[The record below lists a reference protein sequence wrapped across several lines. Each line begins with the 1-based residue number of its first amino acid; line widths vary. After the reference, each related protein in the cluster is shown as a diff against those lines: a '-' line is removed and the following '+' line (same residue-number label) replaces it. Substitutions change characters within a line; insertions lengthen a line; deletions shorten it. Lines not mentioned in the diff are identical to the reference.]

1 MREFGTQGPVNSK
14 DHYVVSRSEEL
25 ADYINRVKQGRYIV
39 LFAPRQSGKT
49 TFFQEVLKT
58 LADDANVY
66 FSIQL
71 NFEMYKNHTPG
82 AFYADLLEDIRE
94 EIEEGLASR
103 NLIPS
108 PELLQF
114 LEHTQMTSHSAMR
127 RFFRQLPRMLRDEL
141 STRVPPRLALIIDEF
156 DGIPQTA
163 VSDFLHTLRRIYL
176 TGREVRSPYSV
187 GIIGVKNITQLD
199 YDSSISPFNIQDEFT
214 LPNFTAA
221 QVRELFSQYT
231 AEVGQAFA
239 PEVIDL
245 LHKQTAG
252 QPFLVNRCAQILTTE
267 LDIPKTD
274 TIQMHHFSQAYA
286 ELIEE
291 RNTNIEHLITNIRR
305 NPRFEKMLMQIA
317 FYGSSINFTLH
328 DEIVSELATYGII
341 SRGED
346 GMCEIRNPIYL
357 HCIIQALKPLINGLE
372 DQYSPEEGP
381 IDFTGYITPTGQIQM
396 HTLINNFND
405 FIARAG
411 FRILQVPDTPKE
423 FVGQYLLFAYLDE
436 FVKIVHAT
444 MRLEVPTGRGRTDII
459 ISHNRQQYII
469 ETKVWRNERHY
480 QVGKHQLAAYL
491 KSEGATE
498 GYYIVFDHR
507 ENPKPQLE
515 TDTLEGLTIRSYVIP
530 VAQKRP
536 SEGQSE
542 SQFSYSKFQK

>member
-49 TFFQEVLKT
+49 TFFQEVLKV
-58 LADDANVY
+58 LAKNESAY
-66 FSIQL
+66 FPIQL
-71 NFEMYKNHTPG
+71 NFEDYKNRAPD
-82 AFYADLLEDIRE
+82 AFYADIFEDIRE
-94 EIEEGLASR
+94 QIETVFESQVILPSR
-103 NLIPS
+103 QLI
-108 PELLQF
+108 QF
-114 LEHTQMTSHSAMR
+114 LNNTKISDHVAMR
-127 RFFRQLPRMLRDEL
+127 RFFRQLSRLLSDER
-141 STRVPPRLALIIDEF
+141 STSLPPRLVLIIDEF
-156 DGIPQTA
+156 DGIPQAA

-176 TGREVRSPYSV
+176 TERDARSPYSV
-187 GIIGVKNITQLD
+187 GIVGVKNITQLN
-199 YDSSISPFNIQDEFT
+199 YDRSISPFNIQDEFT

-221 QVRELFSQYT
+221 QVRELLSQYT
-231 AEVGQAFA
+231 EEVGQAFA

-252 QPFLVNRCAQILTTE
+252 QPFLVNRCAQILTAE

-274 TIQMHHFSQAYA
+274 TIQIHHFSQAYT

-305 NPRFEKMLMQIA
+305 NPYFEKMLMRIA
-317 FYGSSINFTLH
+317 FYGSSISFTLH

-341 SRGED
+341 ARGED
-346 GMCEIRNPIYL
+346 GMCQILNPIYL
-357 HCIIQALKPLINGLE
+357 HCIIQAFKPLINGLE
-372 DQYSPEEGP
+372 DQYFPEEGP
-381 IDFTGYITPTGQIQM
+381 IDFTGYLASTGRIQM
-396 HTLINNFND
+396 HTLINNFKD

-436 FVKIVHAT
+436 FVKIVNAT
-444 MRLEVPTGRGRTDII
+444 MRLEVPTGRGRADII

-507 ENPKPQLE
+507 EDPKPQLE
-515 TDTLEGLTIRSYVIP
+515 TDTLDGLTIRSYVIP
-530 VAQKRP
+530 VVQKRP
-536 SEGQSE
+536 SEVQSE
-542 SQFSYSKFQK
+542 

>member
-14 DHYVVSRSEEL
+14 DHYVVARSEEL

-49 TFFQEVLKT
+49 TFFQEVLKV
-58 LADDANVY
+58 LAKNESAY
-66 FSIQL
+66 FPIQL
-71 NFEMYKNHTPG
+71 NFEDYKNRAPD
-82 AFYADLLEDIRE
+82 AFYTDIFEDIRE
-94 EIEEGLASR
+94 EIETVFESQR
-103 NLIPS
+103 IMPS
-108 PELLQF
+108 QRLMQF
-114 LEHTQMTSHSAMR
+114 LDDTKISDHVAMR
-127 RFFRQLPRMLRDEL
+127 RFFRQLSRLLSDEL
-141 STRVPPRLALIIDEF
+141 STSLPPRLVLIIDEF
-156 DGIPQTA
+156 DGIPQAT

-176 TGREVRSPYSV
+176 TGREIRSPYSV
-187 GIIGVKNITQLD
+187 GIVGVKNITQLN
-199 YDSSISPFNIQDEFT
+199 YDRSIAPFNIQDEFT

-221 QVRELFSQYT
+221 QVRELLSQYT
-231 AEVGQAFA
+231 DEVGQAFA

-252 QPFLVNRCAQILTTE
+252 QPFLVNRCAQILTAE
-267 LDIPKTD
+267 LDILKTD
-274 TIQMHHFSQAYA
+274 TIQMHHFSQAYTQ
-286 ELIEE
+286 LIEE

-341 SRGED
+341 VRGED
-346 GMCEIRNPIYL
+346 GMCHILNPIYL
-357 HCIIQALKPLINGLE
+357 HCIIQALRPLINGLE
-372 DQYSPEEGP
+372 NQYFPEEGP
-381 IDFTGYITPTGQIQM
+381 IDFTGYIAATGRIQM
-396 HTLINNFND
+396 HTLLNNFKD

-444 MRLEVPTGRGRTDII
+444 IRLEVPTGRGRADII

-480 QVGKHQLAAYL
+480 QARKHQLAAYL
-491 KSEGATE
+491 KSEGAME
-498 GYYIVFDHR
+498 GYYIVFDYR
-507 ENPKPQLE
+507 ENPKPQIE
-515 TDTLEGLTIRSYVIP
+515 TDTLDGLTIRSYVIP
-530 VAQKRP
+530 VMQKRP
-536 SEGQSE
+536 SEVQSE
-542 SQFSYSKFQK
+542 SRFS

>member
-1 MREFGTQGPVNSK
+1 MRKFGTQGPVNSK

-25 ADYINRVKQGRYIV
+25 ADYINRVKQGRYIM

-49 TFFQEVLKT
+49 TFFQEVLKVLT
-58 LADDANVY
+58 KNESAY
-66 FSIQL
+66 FPIQL
-71 NFEMYKNHTPG
+71 NFEDYKNRAPD
-82 AFYADLLEDIRE
+82 AFYTDIFEDIRE
-94 EIEEGLASR
+94 EIETVFESQGIMLSQR
-103 NLIPS
+103 LM
-108 PELLQF
+108 QF
-114 LEHTQMTSHSAMR
+114 LDDTKISDHVAMR
-127 RFFRQLPRMLRDEL
+127 RFFRQLPRLLGDEL
-141 STRVPPRLALIIDEF
+141 STSLPPRLVLIIDEF
-156 DGIPQTA
+156 DGIPQAT

-176 TGREVRSPYSV
+176 TGRDARAPYSV
-187 GIIGVKNITQLD
+187 GIVGVKNITQLD
-199 YDSSISPFNIQDEFT
+199 YDRSISPFNIQDEFT

-221 QVRELFSQYT
+221 QVRELLSQYT
-231 AEVGQAFA
+231 EEVGQAFA

-252 QPFLVNRCAQILTTE
+252 QPFLVNRCAQILTAE

-274 TIQMHHFSQAYA
+274 TIQMHHFLRAYT

-305 NPRFEKMLMQIA
+305 NPRFEKMLMRIA

-341 SRGED
+341 ARGED
-346 GMCEIRNPIYL
+346 GMCQILNPIYL
-357 HCIIQALKPLINGLE
+357 HCIIQTLRPLINGLE
-372 DQYSPEEGP
+372 DQYFPEEGP
-381 IDFTGYITPTGQIQM
+381 IDFTGYITSTGRIEM
-396 HTLINNFND
+396 HTLINNFNN

-444 MRLEVPTGRGRTDII
+444 MRLEVPTGRGRADII
-459 ISHNRQQYII
+459 ISHNRQQYVI

-515 TDTLEGLTIRSYVIP
+515 TDTLDGLTIRSYVIP
-530 VAQKRP
+530 VVQKRP
-536 SEGQSE
+536 SEVQSE
-542 SQFSYSKFQK
+542 SRFS

>member
-49 TFFQEVLKT
+49 TFFQEVLKI
-58 LADDANVY
+58 LAKNESTY
-66 FSIQL
+66 FPIQL
-71 NFEMYKNHTPG
+71 NFEDYKNRAPD
-82 AFYADLLEDIRE
+82 AFYTDIFEDIRE
-94 EIEEGLASR
+94 EIETVFENQGIMPSR
-103 NLIPS
+103 RLR
-108 PELLQF
+108 QF
-114 LEHTQMTSHSAMR
+114 LDDTKISDHVAMR
-127 RFFRQLPRMLRDEL
+127 RFFRQLSRLLSDEF
-141 STRVPPRLALIIDEF
+141 STSLPPRLVLIIDEF
-156 DGIPQTA
+156 DGIPQA
-163 VSDFLHTLRRIYL
+163 IVSDFLHTLRRIYL
-176 TGREVRSPYSV
+176 TGRDARSPYSV
-187 GIIGVKNITQLD
+187 GIVGVKNITQLG
-199 YDSSISPFNIQDEFT
+199 YDRSISPFNIQDEFT

-221 QVRELFSQYT
+221 QVCELLSQYT
-231 AEVGQAFA
+231 DEGGQAFA

-252 QPFLVNRCAQILTTE
+252 QPFLVNRCAQILTAE

-274 TIQMHHFSQAYA
+274 TIQRHHFSQAYT

-305 NPRFEKMLMQIA
+305 NPHFEKMLMRIA

-328 DEIVSELATYGII
+328 DEIVSELTTYGII
-341 SRGED
+341 MRGED
-346 GMCEIRNPIYL
+346 GMCQILNPIYL
-357 HCIIQALKPLINGLE
+357 HCIVQALRPLINGLE
-372 DQYSPEEGP
+372 DQYFPEEGP
-381 IDFTGYITPTGQIQM
+381 IDFTGYIASTGQIQM
-396 HTLINNFND
+396 HTLINNFKD

-423 FVGQYLLFAYLDE
+423 FLGQYLLFAYLDE

-444 MRLEVPTGRGRTDII
+444 MRLEVPTGRGRADII

-515 TDTLEGLTIRSYVIP
+515 TDTLDGLTIRSYVIP
-530 VAQKRP
+530 VMQKRP
-536 SEGQSE
+536 SEVQAESRFSE
-542 SQFSYSKFQK
+542 

>member
-1 MREFGTQGPVNSK
+1 MREFGTQGPVNSR

-49 TFFQEVLKT
+49 TFFQEVLKG
-58 LADDANVY
+58 LAKNESAY
-66 FSIQL
+66 FPIQL
-71 NFEMYKNHTPG
+71 NFEDYKNRAPD
-82 AFYADLLEDIRE
+82 AFYADIFEDIRE
-94 EIEEGLASR
+94 QIETVFENQGIL
-103 NLIPS
+103 PS
-108 PELLQF
+108 QQLMQF
-114 LEHTQMTSHSAMR
+114 LEDTKISDHVAMR
-127 RFFRQLPRMLRDEL
+127 RFFRQLSRLLSDEL
-141 STRVPPRLALIIDEF
+141 STSLPPRFVLIIDEF
-156 DGIPQTA
+156 DGIPQAA

-176 TGREVRSPYSV
+176 TGRDARSPYSV
-187 GIIGVKNITQLD
+187 GIVGVKNITQLN
-199 YDSSISPFNIQDEFT
+199 YDRSISPFNIQDEFT

-221 QVRELFSQYT
+221 QVRELLSQYT
-231 AEVGQAFA
+231 EEVGQAFA

-252 QPFLVNRCAQILTTE
+252 QPFLVNRCAQILTAE

-274 TIQMHHFSQAYA
+274 TIQIHHFSQAYT

-305 NPRFEKMLMQIA
+305 NPRFEKMLMRIA
-317 FYGSSINFTLH
+317 FYGSSISFTLH

-341 SRGED
+341 ARGED
-346 GMCEIRNPIYL
+346 GMCQILNPIYL
-357 HCIIQALKPLINGLE
+357 HCIIQAFKPLINGLE
-372 DQYSPEEGP
+372 DQYFPEEGP
-381 IDFTGYITPTGQIQM
+381 IDFTGYLASTGRIQM
-396 HTLINNFND
+396 HTLINNFKD
-405 FIARAG
+405 FIARVG

-436 FVKIVHAT
+436 FVKIVNAT
-444 MRLEVPTGRGRTDII
+444 MRLEVPTGRGRADII

-507 ENPKPQLE
+507 EDPKPQLE
-515 TDTLEGLTIRSYVIP
+515 TDTLDGLTIRSYVIP
-530 VAQKRP
+530 VVQKRP
-536 SEGQSE
+536 SEVPSE
-542 SQFSYSKFQK
+542 

>member
-58 LADDANVY
+58 LTDDANVY

-71 NFEMYKNHTPG
+71 NFEMYKSYTPE

-94 EIEEGLASR
+94 EIETVFESR
-103 NLIPS
+103 GIMLS
-108 PELLQF
+108 QRLMQF
-114 LEHTQMTSHSAMR
+114 LNDTKISDHVAMR
-127 RFFRQLPRMLRDEL
+127 RFFRQLSRLLSDEL
-141 STRVPPRLALIIDEF
+141 STSLRPRFVLMIDEF
-156 DGIPQTA
+156 DGIPPAT

-187 GIIGVKNITQLD
+187 GIIGVKNITQLN

-221 QVRELFSQYT
+221 QVRELLSQYT
-231 AEVGQAFA
+231 EEVGQAFA

-252 QPFLVNRCAQILTTE
+252 QPFLVNRCAQILTAE

-274 TIQMHHFSQAYA
+274 TIQMHHYSQAYS
-286 ELIEE
+286 ELIAE
-291 RNTNIEHLITNIRR
+291 RNTNIDHLITNIRR
-305 NPRFEKMLMQIA
+305 DPRFEKMLMRIA
-317 FYGSSINFTLH
+317 FYGSSISFTLH

-341 SRGED
+341 ARGED
-346 GMCEIRNPIYL
+346 GMCQILNPIYL
-357 HCIIQALKPLINGLE
+357 HCIIQALRPLINGLE
-372 DQYSPEEGP
+372 DQYFPEEDP
-381 IDFTGYITPTGQIQM
+381 IDFTGYITSAGRIQM

-405 FIARAG
+405 FIARVG

-436 FVKIVHAT
+436 FVKIVNAT
-444 MRLEVPTGRGRTDII
+444 MRLEFPTGRGRADII

-515 TDTLEGLTIRSYVIP
+515 TDTFDGLTIRSYVIP
-530 VAQKRP
+530 VVQKRP
-536 SEGQSE
+536 SEVQS
-542 SQFSYSKFQK
+542 K

>member
-1 MREFGTQGPVNSK
+1 MRKFGTQGPVNSK

-49 TFFQEVLKT
+49 TFFQEVLKVLT
-58 LADDANVY
+58 KNESAY
-66 FSIQL
+66 FPIQL
-71 NFEMYKNHTPG
+71 NFEDYKNRAPD
-82 AFYADLLEDIRE
+82 AFYTDIFEDIRE
-94 EIEEGLASR
+94 EIETVFESQGIMLSQR
-103 NLIPS
+103 LM
-108 PELLQF
+108 QF
-114 LEHTQMTSHSAMR
+114 LDDTKISDHVAMR
-127 RFFRQLPRMLRDEL
+127 RFFRQLPRLLGDEL
-141 STRVPPRLALIIDEF
+141 STSLPPRLVLIIDEF
-156 DGIPQTA
+156 DGIPQAT

-176 TGREVRSPYSV
+176 TGRDARAPYSV
-187 GIIGVKNITQLD
+187 GIVGVKNITQLD
-199 YDSSISPFNIQDEFT
+199 YDRSISPFNIQDEFT

-221 QVRELFSQYT
+221 QVRELLSQYT
-231 AEVGQAFA
+231 EEVGQAFA

-252 QPFLVNRCAQILTTE
+252 QPFLVNRCAQILTAE

-274 TIQMHHFSQAYA
+274 TIQMHHFLRAYT

-305 NPRFEKMLMQIA
+305 NPRFEKMLMRIA

-341 SRGED
+341 ARGED
-346 GMCEIRNPIYL
+346 GMCQILNPIYL
-357 HCIIQALKPLINGLE
+357 HCIIQTLRPLINGLE
-372 DQYSPEEGP
+372 DQYFPEEGP
-381 IDFTGYITPTGQIQM
+381 IDFTGYITSTGRIEM
-396 HTLINNFND
+396 HTLINNFNN

-444 MRLEVPTGRGRTDII
+444 MRLEVPTGRGRADII
-459 ISHNRQQYII
+459 ISHNRQQYVI

-515 TDTLEGLTIRSYVIP
+515 TDTLDGLTIRSYVIP
-530 VAQKRP
+530 VVQKRP
-536 SEGQSE
+536 SEVQSE
-542 SQFSYSKFQK
+542 SRFS

>member
-1 MREFGTQGPVNSK
+1 MRKFGTQGPVNSK

-49 TFFQEVLKT
+49 TFFQEVLKVLT
-58 LADDANVY
+58 KNESAY
-66 FSIQL
+66 FPIQL
-71 NFEMYKNHTPG
+71 NFEDYKNRAPD
-82 AFYADLLEDIRE
+82 AFYTDIFEDIRE
-94 EIEEGLASR
+94 EIETVFESQGIMLSQR
-103 NLIPS
+103 LM
-108 PELLQF
+108 QF
-114 LEHTQMTSHSAMR
+114 LDDTKISDHVAMR
-127 RFFRQLPRMLRDEL
+127 RFFRQLPRLLGDEL
-141 STRVPPRLALIIDEF
+141 STSLPPRLVLIIDEF
-156 DGIPQTA
+156 DGIPQAT

-176 TGREVRSPYSV
+176 TGRDARAPYSV
-187 GIIGVKNITQLD
+187 GIVGVKNITQLD
-199 YDSSISPFNIQDEFT
+199 YDRSISPFNIQDEFT

-221 QVRELFSQYT
+221 QVRELLSQYT
-231 AEVGQAFA
+231 EEVGQAFA

-252 QPFLVNRCAQILTTE
+252 QPFLVNRCAQILTAE

-274 TIQMHHFSQAYA
+274 TIQMHHFSQAYTK
-286 ELIEE
+286 LIEE

-305 NPRFEKMLMQIA
+305 NPRFEKMLMRIA

-341 SRGED
+341 ARGED
-346 GMCEIRNPIYL
+346 GMCQILNPIYL
-357 HCIIQALKPLINGLE
+357 HCIIQTLRPLINGLE
-372 DQYSPEEGP
+372 DQYFPEEGP
-381 IDFTGYITPTGQIQM
+381 IDFTGYITSTGRIEM
-396 HTLINNFND
+396 HTLINNFNN

-444 MRLEVPTGRGRTDII
+444 MRLEVPTGRGRADII
-459 ISHNRQQYII
+459 ISHNRQQYVI

-515 TDTLEGLTIRSYVIP
+515 TDTLDGLTIRSYVIP
-530 VAQKRP
+530 VVQKRP
-536 SEGQSE
+536 SEVQSE
-542 SQFSYSKFQK
+542 SRFS

>member
-25 ADYINRVKQGRYIV
+25 TDYINRVKHGRYIV

-49 TFFQEVLKT
+49 TFFKEVLKV
-58 LADDANVY
+58 LAKDESAY
-66 FSIQL
+66 FPIQL
-71 NFEMYKNHTPG
+71 NFEDYKHRAPD
-82 AFYADLLEDIRE
+82 AFYTDIFEDIRE
-94 EIEEGLASR
+94 EIETVFESHG
-103 NLIPS
+103 ITPS
-108 PELLQF
+108 QRLMQF
-114 LEHTQMTSHSAMR
+114 LDDTNISDHVAMR
-127 RFFRQLPRMLRDEL
+127 RFFRQLSRLLRDEL
-141 STRVPPRLALIIDEF
+141 STSIPPRLVLIIDEF
-156 DGIPQTA
+156 DGIPQAT

-176 TGREVRSPYSV
+176 TERDARSPYSV
-187 GIIGVKNITQLD
+187 GIVGVKNITQLD
-199 YDSSISPFNIQDEFT
+199 YDRSISPFNIQDEFT

-221 QVRELFSQYT
+221 QVRELLSQYT
-231 AEVGQAFA
+231 DEVGQAFA

-252 QPFLVNRCAQILTTE
+252 QPFLVNRCAQILTVE
-267 LDIPKTD
+267 LDISKTD
-274 TIQMHHFSQAYA
+274 TIQKHHFSQAYTK
-286 ELIEE
+286 LIEE

-305 NPRFEKMLMQIA
+305 NPRFEKMLMRIA
-317 FYGSSINFTLH
+317 FYGSSISFTLH

-341 SRGED
+341 ARGED
-346 GMCEIRNPIYL
+346 GMCQILNPIYL
-357 HCIIQALKPLINGLE
+357 HGIIQAFRPLINGLE
-372 DQYSPEEGP
+372 DQYFPEEGS
-381 IDFTGYITPTGQIQM
+381 IDFTGYITSTGQIQM
-396 HTLINNFND
+396 HTLINNCND

-444 MRLEVPTGRGRTDII
+444 MRLEVPTGRGRADII

-515 TDTLEGLTIRSYVIP
+515 TDTLDGLTIRSYVIP
-530 VAQKRP
+530 VMQERP
-536 SEGQSE
+536 SEVRSE
-542 SQFSYSKFQK
+542 SRFS

>member
-49 TFFQEVLKT
+49 TFFQEVLKV
-58 LADDANVY
+58 LAKNESAY
-66 FSIQL
+66 FPIQL
-71 NFEMYKNHTPG
+71 NFEDYKNRAPDT
-82 AFYADLLEDIRE
+82 FYTDIFEDIRE
-94 EIEEGLASR
+94 EIETVFER
-103 NLIPS
+103 QQIMPS
-108 PELLQF
+108 QRLMQF
-114 LEHTQMTSHSAMR
+114 LDDTNISDHVAMR
-127 RFFRQLPRMLRDEL
+127 RFFRQLPRLLRDEL
-141 STRVPPRLALIIDEF
+141 STSLPPRLVLIIDEF
-156 DGIPQTA
+156 DGIPQAT

-176 TGREVRSPYSV
+176 TGRDTRSPYSV
-187 GIIGVKNITQLD
+187 GIIGVKNITQLN
-199 YDSSISPFNIQDEFT
+199 YDRSISPFNIQDEFT

-221 QVRELFSQYT
+221 QVRELLSQYT
-231 AEVGQAFA
+231 EEVGQAFA

-252 QPFLVNRCAQILTTE
+252 QPFLVNRCAQILTAE
-267 LDIPKTD
+267 LDIPKTN
-274 TIQMHHFSQAYA
+274 TIQMHHFSQAYT

-305 NPRFEKMLMQIA
+305 NPRFEKMLMRIA
-317 FYGSSINFTLH
+317 FYGSSISFTLH

-341 SRGED
+341 ARGED
-346 GMCEIRNPIYL
+346 GMCHILNPIYL
-357 HCIIQALKPLINGLE
+357 HCIIQALRPLINGLE
-372 DQYSPEEGP
+372 DQYFPEEGT
-381 IDFTGYITPTGQIQM
+381 IDFTGYITSTGRIQM
-396 HTLINNFND
+396 HTLINNFNN
-405 FIARAG
+405 FIVRAG

-444 MRLEVPTGRGRTDII
+444 MRLEVPTGRGRADII

-515 TDTLEGLTIRSYVIP
+515 TDTLDGLTIRSYVIP
-530 VAQKRP
+530 VVQKRP
-536 SEGQSE
+536 SEVQSE
-542 SQFSYSKFQK
+542 SRFS

>member
-1 MREFGTQGPVNSK
+1 MREFGTQGPVNSE

-49 TFFQEVLKT
+49 TFFQEALKR
-58 LADDANVY
+58 LAKDESAY
-66 FSIQL
+66 FPIHL
-71 NFEMYKNHTPG
+71 NFEAYKNRAPD
-82 AFYADLLEDIRE
+82 AFYTDIFEDIRE
-94 EIEEGLASR
+94 EIEDAFENQG
-103 NLIPS
+103 ITPS
-108 PELLQF
+108 QQLMQF
-114 LEHTQMTSHSAMR
+114 LDDTKVSDHVAML
-127 RFFRQLPRMLRDEL
+127 RFFRQLPRLLCNEL
-141 STRVPPRLALIIDEF
+141 STSLPPRLVVIIDEF
-156 DGIPQTA
+156 DGIPQAA

-176 TGREVRSPYSV
+176 TRRDTRSLYSV
-187 GIIGVKNITQLD
+187 GIVGVKNITQLD
-199 YDSSISPFNIQDEFT
+199 YDRSISPFNIQDDFT

-221 QVRELFSQYT
+221 QVGELLSQYT
-231 AEVGQAFA
+231 DEVGQAFA
-239 PEVIDL
+239 QDVIDA
-245 LHKQTAG
+245 LHRQTAG
-252 QPFLVNRCAQILTTE
+252 QPFLVNRCAQILTTA

-286 ELIEE
+286 ELIAE

-341 SRGED
+341 ARGED
-346 GMCEIRNPIYL
+346 GRCQICNPIYL
-357 HCIIQALKPLINGLE
+357 HCIIQALRPLINGLE
-372 DQYSPEEGP
+372 DQYFPEEGP
-381 IDFTGYITPTGQIQM
+381 IDFTRYITSTGQIQM
-396 HTLINNFND
+396 HTLLNNFNA

-436 FVKIVHAT
+436 FVKIVRAT
-444 MRLEVPTGRGRTDII
+444 MRLEVPTGRGRADII

-469 ETKVWRNERHY
+469 ETKVWRNEKYY
-480 QVGKHQLAAYL
+480 QGGKHQLAAYL

-507 ENPKPQLE
+507 EDAKPRLE
-515 TDTLEGLTIRSYVIP
+515 TDTLDGLTIRSYVIP
-530 VAQKRP
+530 VVQKRP
-536 SEGQSE
+536 SDVQPE
-542 SQFSYSKFQK
+542 SQFS

>member
-49 TFFQEVLKT
+49 TFFQEVLKV
-58 LADDANVY
+58 LAKNESAY
-66 FSIQL
+66 FPIQL
-71 NFEMYKNHTPG
+71 NFEDYKNRAPDT
-82 AFYADLLEDIRE
+82 FYTDIFEDIRE
-94 EIEEGLASR
+94 EIETVFER
-103 NLIPS
+103 QQIMPS
-108 PELLQF
+108 QRLMQF
-114 LEHTQMTSHSAMR
+114 LDDTNISDHVAMR
-127 RFFRQLPRMLRDEL
+127 RFFRQLPRLLRDEL
-141 STRVPPRLALIIDEF
+141 STSLPPRLVLIIDEF
-156 DGIPQTA
+156 DGIPQAT

-176 TGREVRSPYSV
+176 TGRDTRSPYSV
-187 GIIGVKNITQLD
+187 GIIGVKNITQLN
-199 YDSSISPFNIQDEFT
+199 YDRSISPFNIQDEFT

-221 QVRELFSQYT
+221 QVRELLSQYT
-231 AEVGQAFA
+231 DEVGQAFA

-252 QPFLVNRCAQILTTE
+252 QPFLVNRCAQILTAE

-274 TIQMHHFSQAYA
+274 TIQMHHFSQAYT

-305 NPRFEKMLMQIA
+305 NPRFEKMLMRIA
-317 FYGSSINFTLH
+317 FYGSSISFTLH

-341 SRGED
+341 ARGED
-346 GMCEIRNPIYL
+346 GMCHILNPIYL
-357 HCIIQALKPLINGLE
+357 HCIIQALRPLINGLE
-372 DQYSPEEGP
+372 DQYFPEEGT
-381 IDFTGYITPTGQIQM
+381 IDFTGYITSTGRIQM
-396 HTLINNFND
+396 HTLINNFNN
-405 FIARAG
+405 FIVRAG

-444 MRLEVPTGRGRTDII
+444 MRLEVPTGRGRADII

-515 TDTLEGLTIRSYVIP
+515 TDTLDGLTIRSYVIP
-530 VAQKRP
+530 VVQKRP
-536 SEGQSE
+536 SEVQSE
-542 SQFSYSKFQK
+542 SRFS